1 MRNDDSGEADYNKM
15 SNFISPAMYYQHDLR
30 RKQQTPAEIS
40 GGMVFGDETSMINR
54 IASGICLEP
63 STGSNTGKV
72 LFTATQW
79 QELERQMMIY
89 KYIMASIP
97 VPHQLL
103 ITLST
108 QSNKGVMDLRF
119 SSGSDPEPWR
129 CRRTDG
135 KKWRC
140 SRDVA
145 PDQKYCERHAHKN
158 RPRSR
163 KPVEMQSHN
172 TNITTSGLNVTPGS
186 SYQHPRCTEWFMK
199 STGTNPVSPSNQQFQ
214 QSMSSHSPRVG
225 SKRTHIFPQNL
236 EENNHVNYCNLQLDS
251 AGARRQHFI
260 DAWSKTGGVDNCSL
274 TLSMQCSGGMDGDDH
289 SFEIG
294 GGDALKSHSQWLN
307 QGSWMGSP
315 PGGPLGEAL
324 GLGMA
329 STVKG
334 PLNVP
339 STHGHSS
346 STTTSTSLN
355 HDGNHGQEF
364 SFIR

>member
-1 MRNDDSGEADYNKM
+1 MGYGDTTGGGFFYNH
-15 SNFISPAMYYQHDLR
+15 NNHDHPR
-30 RKQQTPAEIS
+30 IQQPLTEV
-40 GGMVFGDETSMINR
+40 GGGETSFINYVSSR
-54 IASGICLEP
+54 VSLEHTSGLLD
-63 STGSNTGKV
+63 TGGKV

-79 QELERQMMIY
+79 QELEMQMTIY

-97 VPHQLL
+97 VPPHLL
-103 ITLST
+103 IPLST
-108 QSNKGVMDLRF
+108 QSNKVGMDLRF

-163 KPVEMQSHN
+163 KPVEIHSHN
-172 TNITTSGLNVTPGS
+172 NNIIASSGLNITPAS
-186 SYQHPRCTEWFMK
+186 SYQHHRCTEWF
-199 STGTNPVSPSNQQFQ
+199 SGTSSNQQFQ
-214 QSMSSHSPRVG
+214 QSMSSDSHINSPRVG
-225 SKRTHIFPQNL
+225 SKRTHMFPQNL
-236 EENNHVNYCNLQLDS
+236 EENLQLDS

-260 DAWSKTGGVDNCSL
+260 DAWSKTVGGDNCSL
-274 TLSMQCSGGMDGDDH
+274 TLSMQCSSGIDVNDSLDLGSGDV
-289 SFEIG
+289 
-294 GGDALKSHSQWLN
+294 LKMNSNQWLS

-329 STVKG
+329 S
-334 PLNVP
+334 NVNRP
-339 STHGHSS
+339 SNEPSNLQFGSYH
-346 STTTSTSLN
+346 
-355 HDGNHGQEF
+355 
-364 SFIR
+364 